1 MTSIKVAG
9 IDILNQMV
17 SPFMFVEND
26 KRVRF
31 YESRLTYFGYMK
43 LLKKI
48 SNKYD
53 LLYKGFDINAQHY
66 RLGKIIDIKRYNEYI
81 VYNEELKKDFTH
93 VNIKGLSLEDAI
105 NYVRYHKRKEK
116 MPFFSYLYNDK
127 TFIRLSPFYIDVISE
142 DTALIAWIK
151 QEYKYDYAHDFDVD
165 EVMTEAEWLG

>member
-31 YESRLTYFGYMK
+31 YESRLTYFSYMK

-53 LLYKGFDINAQHY
+53 LLYNRFDINAQHY
-66 RLGKIIDIKRYNEYI
+66 GLGKIIDIKRYNEYT

-93 VNIKGLSLEDAI
+93 ISIKGLPLEDAI

-116 MPFFSYLYNDK
+116 MPFFSYLYSDF
-127 TFIRLSPFYIDVISE
+127 FILFFIPFNRMF
-142 DTALIAWIK
+142 L
-151 QEYKYDYAHDFDVD
+151 
-165 EVMTEAEWLG
+165 